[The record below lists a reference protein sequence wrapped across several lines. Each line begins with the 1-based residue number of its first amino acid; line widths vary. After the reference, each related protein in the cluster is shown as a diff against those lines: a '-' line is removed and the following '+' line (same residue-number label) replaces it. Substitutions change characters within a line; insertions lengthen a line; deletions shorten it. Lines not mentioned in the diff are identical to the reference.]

1 MSGDWRRGLA
11 AGVAAAVAVFP
22 PTAVAWW
29 VLEADVGVVPPDDVL
44 VEMTTRPAP
53 PAPVTAEDYPTSRVA
68 ADVTAM
74 PSASVTV
81 VSFTSAEETVA
92 PEQDATEAGG
102 TGSGGVRPTGGLGI
116 PDLVLQ
122 AYQQAAERLARS
134 HPGCGVSWHLLA
146 GIGKVESGHASG
158 GRVDDSGRT
167 HRPILGPR
175 LDGVST
181 AAIRDSDGGAL
192 DGDTVW
198 DRAVGPMQFIPG
210 TWKAYG
216 TDADGDGVA
225 DPHNVFDAAL
235 SAGRYLCAG
244 GGDLTTEE
252 GRIAALLR
260 YNRSMSYVRTVLAWA
275 EAYESGQVRS
285 TPALPPGPAPAAAAG
300 TTTPAPG
307 STTTPPSSTPTSP
320 TTGSPTSPAGPAA
333 PTSPTTTPS
342 SSPTTNEPTP
352 TPTETTPEE
361 TESPNPE
368 PEPSPTGSE
377 TTAPAEPSPTES
389 ETTAPAEPSPTESE
403 TTAPA
408 EPSPTESETT
418 APAEPSPT
426 ESETTAP

>member
-68 ADVTAM
+68 ADVMAM

-92 PEQDATEAGG
+92 PEQQATEATEAGA
-102 TGSGGVRPTGGLGI
+102 GGVRPTGNLGI
-116 PDLVLQ
+116 PDLVLK

-181 AAIRDSDGGAL
+181 ASIRDTDGGAL

-216 TDADGDGVA
+216 TDATGDAVA

-244 GGDLTTEE
+244 GGDLTTEA
-252 GRIAALLR
+252 GRVAALLR

-275 EAYESGQVRS
+275 EAYETGQVRS
-285 TPALPPGPAPAAAAG
+285 TPALPPGPAPTTSATAG
-300 TTTPAPG
+300 SPTPTTATTTAPP
-307 STTTPPSSTPTSP
+307 SATTPPGATPTP
-320 TTGSPTSPAGPAA
+320 TATEPGSPTATPD
-333 PTSPTTTPS
+333 PTATPS
-342 SSPTTNEPTP
+342 APPEETPSTEPTP
-352 TPTETTPEE
+352 TPTETTPPPAE
-361 TESPNPE
+361 PE
-368 PEPSPTGSE
+368 PEPTGEPDPT
-377 TTAPAEPSPTES
+377 AEPSETPTTEPGETPTTEPSETPTTEPSAEPTGDPTADPTEG
-389 ETTAPAEPSPTESE
+389 PT
-403 TTAPA
+403 P
-408 EPSPTESETT
+408 
-418 APAEPSPT
+418 
-426 ESETTAP
+426 